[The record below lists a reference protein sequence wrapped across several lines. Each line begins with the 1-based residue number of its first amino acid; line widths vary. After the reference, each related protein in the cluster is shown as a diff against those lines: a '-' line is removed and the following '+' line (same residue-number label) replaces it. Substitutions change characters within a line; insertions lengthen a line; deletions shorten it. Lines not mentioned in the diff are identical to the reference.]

1 MSNWDRYF
9 LDIANTVSTR
19 ATCPRLSV
27 GALIVRDRTILSTG
41 YNGSISG
48 SPHCKDAGCLIVDN
62 HCIRTVHA
70 ETNAILRAARHG
82 VDIAGS
88 TCYTTFSPCINCLK
102 HLFNAGITDI
112 KWDKLYGR
120 HPHELLLQLGVN
132 SFKGDG
138 YVTV

>member
-88 TCYTTFSPCINCLK
+88 TMYITAFPCWNCFKNCANTGIVRIVYSQEYRKDPLVVETANALK
-102 HLFNAGITDI
+102 IIMN
-112 KWDKLYGR
+112 K
-120 HPHELLLQLGVN
+120 V
-132 SFKGDG
+132 
-138 YVTV
+138 